1 VSADGVVAPRDDT
14 IPPTIEWRRGRI
26 RLIDQRALPG
36 RLRFRECATVDQL
49 CDAIATLTVRGAPAL
64 GAAGAF
70 GVALAARTDHRMRS
84 VRTAARRIV
93 RTRPTAV
100 NLAWG
105 VDRAVA
111 AFATGGADAA
121 LAEAQRIAATDVERN
136 RRIGALGRVLV
147 PARGRIYTHCNTG
160 SLATVGY
167 GTALGIVRAAAEH
180 GKRPRVWVGETRP
193 LLQGARLT
201 AWELDRLGIEGTIVV
216 DGAAAAL
223 MAQGLVDL
231 VLVGADRVAANGD
244 VVNKIGTYGLAVL
257 ARQHGVPFAV
267 AAPTSTIDP
276 ASANG
281 AVVDIE
287 ERDPDEVTIMR
298 AHRIAPDGFAARNVA
313 FDVTPARLVSAVVTE
328 QGIARAPYGRSLAA
342 HLRRAAADADAKA

>member
-1 VSADGVVAPRDDT
+1 VSKAAVVGQPADP

-36 RLRFRECATVDQL
+36 RLRFVECSTVDQL
-49 CDAIATLTVRGAPAL
+49 CDAIASLTVRGAPAL

-70 GVALAARTDHRMRS
+70 GVALAARVDQRMRA
-84 VRTAARRIV
+84 VRAAARKIV

-111 AFATGGADAA
+111 ACASGGAGGA
-121 LAEAQRIAATDVERN
+121 LAEARRIAATDVEHN
-136 RRIGALGRVLV
+136 RRIGELGRVLV
-147 PARGRIYTHCNTG
+147 PARARVYTHCNTG

-167 GTALGIVRAAAEH
+167 GTALGVVRAAAEH

-201 AWELDRLGIEGTIVV
+201 AWELDRLGIDGTIVV
-216 DGAAAAL
+216 DGAAGAL

-231 VLVGADRVAANGD
+231 VLVGADRIATNGD
-244 VVNKIGTYGLAVL
+244 VVNKVGTHGLAVL
-257 ARQHGVPFAV
+257 ARQYGVPFVV
-267 AAPTSTIDP
+267 AAPTATIDP
-276 ASANG
+276 GSPNG
-281 AVVDIE
+281 AAIKIE
-287 ERDPDEVTIMR
+287 IRAPEEVTVVQGR
-298 AHRIAPDGFAARNVA
+298 RVAPAGFAAHNLA
-313 FDVTPARLVSAVVTE
+313 FDLTPARLVSAIVTE
-328 QGIARAPYGRSLAA
+328 QGIARAPYRRSLANQFRKA
-342 HLRRAAADADAKA
+342 EAAT